1 MSGAHEASSL
11 IALAGLPN
19 CGKTSLFNALT
30 GSRQKVANYPGVTV
44 ERKEGVLALSDGR
57 TLRVLDL
64 PGTYSLDART
74 PDEAITRDVLLG
86 RVRGEDSP
94 ALLIAVADATNL
106 ERNLGL
112 VLELRDLGV
121 PFVLALNMMDLACR
135 RGLDLDLERLAIELR
150 VPVVPTVAVNRSG
163 LPELVGAVDAALR
176 SAPKTRAARDWN
188 RPDVASVRARVSEVD
203 RILATCTR
211 RSTLPALWTERL
223 DRIFLHP
230 VLEIG
235 RAHV

>member
-44 ERKEGVLALSDGR
+44 ERKEGVLPLPDGR

-112 VLELRDLGV
+112 VLDTWHYLRGRPDD
-121 PFVLALNMMDLACR
+121 ALL
-135 RGLDLDLERLAIELR
+135 
-150 VPVVPTVAVNRSG
+150 
-163 LPELVGAVDAALR
+163 DAAAR
-176 SAPKTRAARDWN
+176 TADPAARFALFQKAEAIL
-188 RPDVASVRARVSEVD
+188 VAEAPFMPLYHHTHVFLIQPSVKGWHAN
-203 RILATCTR
+203 L
-211 RSTLPALWTERL
+211 L
-223 DRIFLHP
+223 DHHP
-230 VLEIG
+230 YKHVWLEN
-235 RAHV
+235 